1 MCSPAGKVGCCVFC
15 FCALWFAGCLT
26 STVRYGRLNAEG
38 TAEQGTGSA
47 TSISRG
53 PVEQSQLKTILDSYL
68 GTPYRYGGMSRDG
81 VDCSGLACLVFR
93 ELNGTAL
100 PRSAA
105 AMVKLGGPVKLAEVK
120 AGDLI
125 FFRWGIFGSV
135 DHVGISIGDG
145 RFVHASSSNGVI
157 ESGLN
162 DEYYRTHFITARR
175 VFQ

>member
-1 MCSPAGKVGCCVFC
+1 MRSPIRVRYLGCCIFC
-15 FCALWFAGCLT
+15 IVWFTGCLT
-26 STVRYGRLNAEG
+26 STVRYGRLQVAG
-38 TAEQGTGSA
+38 TAGQGTGSTGA
-47 TSISRG
+47 INRG
-53 PVEQSQLKTILDSYL
+53 PVEQSRLKKILDSYL

-81 VDCSGLACLVFR
+81 IDCSGLACVVFR

-105 AMVKLGGPVKLAEVK
+105 AMVNLGEPVHLAEVK

-135 DHVGISIGDG
+135 DHVGIGIGDG
-145 RFVHASSSNGVI
+145 RFVHASSSHGVI

-175 VFQ
+175 VFK